1 MNRLLDQRILQ
12 RIGSECAHTRWLLH
26 GADVPSSFRSGF
38 SKFRAF
44 DLTEYDHIL
53 LLDSNTLVLSRDVYN
68 IFDIDVDFAGV
79 SV

>member
-1 MNRLLDQRILQ
+1 M
-12 RIGSECAHTRWLLH
+12 
-26 GADVPSSFRSGF
+26 PSSFRSGF